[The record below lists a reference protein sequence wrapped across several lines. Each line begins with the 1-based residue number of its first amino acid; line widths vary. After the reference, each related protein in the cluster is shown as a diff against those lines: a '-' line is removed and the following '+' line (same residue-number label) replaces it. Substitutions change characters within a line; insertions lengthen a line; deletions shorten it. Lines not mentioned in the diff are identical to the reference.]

1 LNVRE
6 VKHTEMYAIFYYKK
20 YTYFKVEDSI
30 VRIDGRSLSRSK

>member
-20 YTYFKVEDSI
+20 IYLLQGRRLYRQNRREKSI
-30 VRIDGRSLSRSK
+30 KK